1 MGTQESALARRAT
14 QSNMA
19 RRHASRTA
27 KCGGNRML
35 RINHL
40 LPSYV
45 KSLVCVVGLGAV
57 VGCLSL
63 YYNEAELQGTGR
75 RLMETKPECKGDTIL
90 SLVPSE
96 EDYQVWVRALLY
108 LLGMGWFFLGVAISA
123 DTFMAAIEVITAK
136 TKTIIVRGEEVEVE
150 VWNGTV
156 ANLTLMALGS
166 SAPEILLAVVE
177 ICGKTF
183 EAGNLGPG
191 TIVGSASFNLFFI
204 IAICIVSL
212 PPTEEDPS
220 LLESREIEEYGVF
233 IITAIFSLWAYF
245 WMIVVLEYASKDK
258 VEMWEAWVTIL
269 MFPLLVGVSYG
280 QDIGWSCSS
289 ASVSP
294 EDVKDH
300 SHVTVRDAETHKKRR
315 PSQSVGVDGA
325 EETAEEEEPE
335 KVEVNEET
343 VALKKKKKSRLEYR
357 IQATRKMTGGKRVMP
372 TQGVK
377 KQEEET
383 AGSPEMTV
391 SFGESSYS
399 VLEGC
404 GTCKVKVVRSG
415 IVDQA
420 CTVQFDTSDG
430 TALSG
435 NEYVQTMGVL
445 DFEPGMTEREIEIE
459 IIDDNECPPDKNFFV
474 RLFNPVPDTIRLA
487 VATCQIIILN
497 DDDPGVISF
506 DDKTVHAMHTATS
519 VSVPMN
525 RKDGCDGNVLAF
537 VKLLDGTAKAGVDY
551 EALTEDQEEIH
562 FNDQERTKTVDIT
575 LKPSETT
582 NKNFTVQINSVE
594 PEGAQIGAIKMCTI
608 IISDDKNYQKLMR
621 RSS

>member
-1 MGTQESALARRAT
+1 M
-14 QSNMA
+14 
-19 RRHASRTA
+19 
-27 KCGGNRML
+27 
-35 RINHL
+35 
-40 LPSYV
+40 
-45 KSLVCVVGLGAV
+45 
-57 VGCLSL
+57 
-63 YYNEAELQGTGR
+63 
-75 RLMETKPECKGDTIL
+75 
-90 SLVPSE
+90 
-96 EDYQVWVRALLY
+96 
-108 LLGMGWFFLGVAISA
+108 
-123 DTFMAAIEVITAK
+123 
-136 TKTIIVRGEEVEVE
+136 II
-150 VWNGTV
+150 
-156 ANLTLMALGS
+156 
-166 SAPEILLAVVE
+166 
-177 ICGKTF
+177 
-183 EAGNLGPG
+183 
-191 TIVGSASFNLFFI
+191 
-204 IAICIVSL
+204 
-212 PPTEEDPS
+212 
-220 LLESREIEEYGVF
+220 
-233 IITAIFSLWAYF
+233 
-245 WMIVVLEYASKDK
+245 VLEYSSKDN
-258 VEMWEAWVTIL
+258 VEAWEAWITIL
-269 MFPLLVGVSYG
+269 MFPMLVGLSYG
-280 QDIGWSCSS
+280 QDIGWACGS

-294 EDVKDH
+294 EEVKDH

-325 EETAEEEEPE
+325 EETAEDEAPAT
-335 KVEVNEET
+335 EVTQNEET

-372 TQGVK
+372 TAGAK

-445 DFEPGMTEREIEIE
+445 DFKPGTTEREIEIE
-459 IIDDNECPPDKNFFV
+459 IIDDNEWAPDKNFFV
-474 RLFNPVPDTIRLA
+474 RLFNPVPDNIKLA

-506 DDKTVHAMHTATS
+506 DDKTVHAMHTANT

-562 FNDQERTKTVDIT
+562 FNDQERAKTIDVT
-575 LKPSETT
+575 LKASETT
-582 NKNFTVQINSVE
+582 NKNFTVQIMSVE
-594 PEGAQIGAIKMCTI
+594 PEGAQMGAIKMCTVI
-608 IISDDKNYQKLMR
+608 ITDDKNYQKLMEEVVSMMDESEGDDNYKIGTSSWAEQFQGAMNMEGDGEGGEPACMDYVMHVVSFYWKVLHAFIPPTDKCGGWATFFCALAAIGVITAFIGDFAKMFGCCVGLEDGITAITFVALGTSLPDTFASVEATVNDDTADAAITNVTGSNSVNVFLGLGLPWVLATVYHSAKTGNDFAYPAGDLVFSVFVFFGFAFLAIGLLTYR
-621 RSS
+621 RFYLGGELGGPKTMAWVSSGALALFWITYIIVSSMKTKGHI